1 MRNKEVAQKFYEL
14 AGLSELA
21 EENPFKVRA
30 YLEVAQ
36 QIENLPVPVEVLAEN
51 EKLTSIKGVGK
62 ASANKILQYL
72 NTGRIDK
79 LEELK
84 EKIPLSLLELK
95 KVPEL
100 GARRAKILF
109 DTLGIESVESLKK
122 AAIQG
127 KIRNLPGFGEKIEK
141 KILEG
146 LKDIRSRQ
154 MERISIGIALPL
166 AESIVEELK
175 ESSSIEKIEICG
187 SIRRM
192 KRTIRDI
199 DILVVSGNPVPVMD
213 KFVSLDLVK
222 NVIVRGEK
230 KSSILS
236 RENVQ
241 VDLRVI
247 QRESFGAAIQYF
259 TGSKEHNIKIR
270 ELANKRNLK
279 VNEYGVFDLE
289 TNKCITSETEESIY
303 ESIGLPW
310 IPPEM
315 REDRGEVEIA
325 IEGRLPELVKLSDIK
340 GDIHLHSLYSD
351 GINSIEEMAR
361 QAVQLGYNYIV
372 ITDHARALGVANGLS
387 IERYKGEREEIERLN
402 RKFAPFKIFLG
413 TELNILSD
421 GSVDFS
427 PEELALFDICLA
439 GIHSGMNQEKEK
451 ITNRI
456 IKAMSYKGVKVITHP
471 MGGLIGRRDNYALDL
486 DSVFREAKNR
496 NIAIEINASP
506 QRLDLDD
513 INARRAKDMYSL
525 NFEVGTDAHSI
536 EAMKDMRY
544 GVGVAR
550 RAWLTKDDVI
560 NTFSS
565 AKFEEFIGGKR

>member
-1 MRNKEVAQKFYEL
+1 MKNKEIAQKFYEL
-14 AGLSELA
+14 AELSELA
-21 EENPFKVRA
+21 EENPFKARA

-36 QIENLPVPVEVLAEN
+36 QIENLPAPVEALAREG
-51 EKLTSIKGVGK
+51 KLTSVKGVGK

-72 NTGRIDK
+72 NTGHIDK

-84 EKIPLSLLELK
+84 KKIPESLLDLK
-95 KVPEL
+95 KIPEL
-100 GARRAKILF
+100 GIRRTKILF
-109 DTLGIESVESLKK
+109 DTLDIKSVESLEK
-122 AAIQG
+122 AAMQG

-141 KILEG
+141 RILKG
-146 LKDIRSRQ
+146 LKDIKNRQ
-154 MERISIGIALPL
+154 WERLSIGIALPL
-166 AESIVEELK
+166 AESIVDELK
-175 ESSSIEKIEICG
+175 KYSPVEKIKICG

-192 KRTIRDI
+192 KRTIGDI
-199 DILVVSGNPVPVMD
+199 DILVVSNNPVAVMD
-213 KFVSLDLVK
+213 KFVSFDMVK

-230 KSSILS
+230 KSSILLT
-236 RENVQ
+236 NNIQ
-241 VDLRVI
+241 VDLRIV

-279 VNEYGVFDLE
+279 INEYGVFDLS
-289 TNKCITSETEESIY
+289 TNKCIARETEESIY
-303 ESIGLPW
+303 KSIGLSW

-315 REDRGEVEIA
+315 REDRGEIELA
-325 IEGRLPELVKLSDIK
+325 IEGKLPKLIELTDIR

-351 GINSIEEMAR
+351 GVNSIEEMAQ
-361 QAVQLGYNYIV
+361 QAIQLGYSYIV

-387 IERYKGEREEIERLN
+387 IERYKEEKKEIEQLN

-421 GSVDFS
+421 GRIDFS
-427 PEELALFDICLA
+427 DEELNLFDICLV

-451 ITNRI
+451 MTNRI
-456 IKAMSYKGVKVITHP
+456 IKAMSYSGVRVIAHP
-471 MGGLIGRRDNYALDL
+471 MGGIIGWRNNYDVDL
-486 DSVFREAKNR
+486 DSVFKEAQKR
-496 NIAIEINASP
+496 DVLVEINASP

-513 INARRAKDMYSL
+513 INARRAREIYNLK
-525 NFEVGTDAHSI
+525 FEIGTDAHSI
-536 EAMKDMRY
+536 DGMKDMRY

-560 NTFSS
+560 NTFSY
-565 AKFEEFIGGKR
+565 AKFKEFMGK

>member
-1 MRNKEVAQKFYEL
+1 MKNKEIAQKFYEL
-14 AGLSELA
+14 AELSELA
-21 EENPFKVRA
+21 EENPFKARA

-36 QIENLPVPVEVLAEN
+36 QIENLPAPVEALAREG
-51 EKLTSIKGVGK
+51 KLTSVKGVGK

-72 NTGRIDK
+72 NTGHIDK

-84 EKIPLSLLELK
+84 KKIPESLLDLK
-95 KVPEL
+95 KIPEL
-100 GARRAKILF
+100 GIRRTKILF
-109 DTLGIESVESLKK
+109 DTLDIKSVESLEK
-122 AAIQG
+122 AAMQG

-141 KILEG
+141 RILKG
-146 LKDIRSRQ
+146 LKDIKNRQ
-154 MERISIGIALPL
+154 WERLSIGIALPL
-166 AESIVEELK
+166 AESIVDELK
-175 ESSSIEKIEICG
+175 KYSPVEKIKICG

-192 KRTIRDI
+192 KRTIGDI
-199 DILVVSGNPVPVMD
+199 DILVVSNNPVAVMD
-213 KFVSLDLVK
+213 KFVSFDMVK

-230 KSSILS
+230 KSSILLT
-236 RENVQ
+236 NNIQ
-241 VDLRVI
+241 VDLRIV

-279 VNEYGVFDLE
+279 INEYGVFDLS
-289 TNKCITSETEESIY
+289 TNKCIARETEESIY
-303 ESIGLPW
+303 KSIGLSW

-315 REDRGEVEIA
+315 REDRGEIELA
-325 IEGRLPELVKLSDIK
+325 IEGKLPKLIELTDIR

-351 GINSIEEMAR
+351 GVNSIEEMAQ
-361 QAVQLGYNYIV
+361 QAIQLGYSYIV

-387 IERYKGEREEIERLN
+387 IERYKEEKKEIEQLN

-421 GSVDFS
+421 GRIDFS
-427 PEELALFDICLA
+427 DEELNLFDICLV

-451 ITNRI
+451 MTNRI
-456 IKAMSYKGVKVITHP
+456 IKAMSYSGVRVIAHP
-471 MGGLIGRRDNYALDL
+471 MGGIIGWRNNYDVDL
-486 DSVFREAKNR
+486 DSVFKEAQKR
-496 NIAIEINASP
+496 DVLVEINASP

-513 INARRAKDMYSL
+513 INARRAREIYNLK
-525 NFEVGTDAHSI
+525 FEIGTDAHSI
-536 EAMKDMRY
+536 DGMKDMRY

-560 NTFSS
+560 
-565 AKFEEFIGGKR
+565 

>member
-1 MRNKEVAQKFYEL
+1 MRNNEVAQKFYEL

-36 QIENLPVPVEVLAEN
+36 QIEKLPIPVEDLAREG
-51 EKLTSIKGVGK
+51 KLTSIKGVGK
-62 ASANKILQYL
+62 ASADKILQYL
-72 NTGRIDK
+72 NTRRIDK

-84 EKIPLSLLELK
+84 KKIPESLLELK

-109 DTLGIESVESLKK
+109 DTLDIKSVESLEK
-122 AAIQG
+122 AAMQG

-141 KILEG
+141 RILKG
-146 LKDIRSRQ
+146 LKDIKNRQ
-154 MERISIGIALPL
+154 SERISIGIALPL
-166 AESIVEELK
+166 AESIVDELK
-175 ESSSIEKIEICG
+175 KYSPVEKIKICG

-192 KRTIRDI
+192 ERSISDI
-199 DILVVSGNPVPVMD
+199 DILAVSNNPVSVID
-213 KFVSLDLVK
+213 KFVSLDIVK

-236 RENVQ
+236 TDNIQ
-241 VDLRVI
+241 VDLRVV

-279 VNEYGVFDLE
+279 INEYGVFDLE
-289 TNKCITSETEESIY
+289 TNKCIASETEESIY
-303 ESIGLPW
+303 ESIGLTW

-315 REDRGEVEIA
+315 REDRGEIKLA
-325 IEGRLPELVKLSDIK
+325 IEGKLPKLIELSDIR

-351 GINSIEEMAR
+351 GVNSIEEMAQ

-387 IERYKGEREEIERLN
+387 IERYREEKKEIERLN

-413 TELNILSD
+413 AELNILSD
-421 GSVDFS
+421 GCIDFS
-427 PEELALFDICLA
+427 NEELNLFDICLA

-451 ITNRI
+451 ITERI
-456 IKAMSYKGVKVITHP
+456 INAMSYSGVKVITHP
-471 MGGLIGRRDNYALDL
+471 MGGIIGWRNNYDVDL
-486 DSVFREAKNR
+486 DSVFREARKR
-496 NIAIEINASP
+496 NIVVEINASP
-506 QRLDLDD
+506 QRLDLND
-513 INARRAKDMYSL
+513 INARRAKDTYNL
-525 NFEVGTDAHSI
+525 NFEIGTDAHSVDG
-536 EAMKDMRY
+536 MKDMRY
-544 GVGVAR
+544 GIGVAR
-550 RAWLTKDDVI
+550 RAWLTKGDVI

-565 AKFEEFIGGKR
+565 AKFEEFIGKR

>member
-1 MRNKEVAQKFYEL
+1 
-14 AGLSELA
+14 
-21 EENPFKVRA
+21 
-30 YLEVAQ
+30 
-36 QIENLPVPVEVLAEN
+36 
-51 EKLTSIKGVGK
+51 
-62 ASANKILQYL
+62 
-72 NTGRIDK
+72 
-79 LEELK
+79 
-84 EKIPLSLLELK
+84 
-95 KVPEL
+95 
-100 GARRAKILF
+100 
-109 DTLGIESVESLKK
+109 
-122 AAIQG
+122 
-127 KIRNLPGFGEKIEK
+127 
-141 KILEG
+141 
-146 LKDIRSRQ
+146 
-154 MERISIGIALPL
+154 
-166 AESIVEELK
+166 
-175 ESSSIEKIEICG
+175 
-187 SIRRM
+187 
-192 KRTIRDI
+192 
-199 DILVVSGNPVPVMD
+199 
-213 KFVSLDLVK
+213 
-222 NVIVRGEK
+222 
-230 KSSILS
+230 
-236 RENVQ
+236 
-241 VDLRVI
+241 
-247 QRESFGAAIQYF
+247 
-259 TGSKEHNIKIR
+259 
-270 ELANKRNLK
+270 
-279 VNEYGVFDLE
+279 
-289 TNKCITSETEESIY
+289 
-303 ESIGLPW
+303 
-310 IPPEM
+310 M

-387 IERYKGEREEIERLN
+387 IERYKEEREEIEWLN